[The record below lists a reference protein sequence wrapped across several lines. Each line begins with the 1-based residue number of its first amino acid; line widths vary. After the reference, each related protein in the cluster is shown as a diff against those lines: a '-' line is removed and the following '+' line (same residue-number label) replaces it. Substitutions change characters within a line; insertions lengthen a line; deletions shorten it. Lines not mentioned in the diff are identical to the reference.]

1 MKQKSDIERGW
12 EFASRATASTIGAG
26 IGVQYLSDIDVFI
39 TNFEQTLVGLK
50 SNQSDAVL
58 GGFVA
63 EYWHAGTFTLD
74 AMASGSKHK
83 AWVEEGLRHEKFSPD
98 IGTNFGKKYSSKYYA
113 TAEKSAVEQSIYSND
128 IGEAGYHG
136 QERLVPSDQHEKVI
150 EVAGKR
156 AKSNAETRPEVS
168 KAYGETAEHATKT
181 VSDGKSSSKELTKAE
196 SEEIAKEIKKDEFSA
211 EEHGVTTDNAIKA
224 EYIVKGAVKAGL
236 STAMITM
243 AIQLAPDIYKA
254 IDYLIKH
261 KELDVQQ
268 LKAMGKKAI
277 SSAAEGFL
285 RGSVSFS
292 LVTLCKAGKFGA
304 AFKSADPM
312 MIASTVAIVLETIKN
327 GIAVANGKMTAREM
341 GGAFVDSVVTTVG
354 FVAGMQIGAQIGGAI
369 GQAIGFQLPI
379 LGYIIGSLV
388 GCAFSVAYNYGKKK
402 LISFCVDTGFTCF
415 GLVEQDYTLP
425 PEILEEMGVDI
436 IPIQRTEVSR
446 TNVQTIQLDTGIG
459 RTNYETI
466 DIKLVRRGVIGVNK
480 VGYVY

>member
-1 MKQKSDIERGW
+1 
-12 EFASRATASTIGAG
+12 
-26 IGVQYLSDIDVFI
+26 
-39 TNFEQTLVGLK
+39 
-50 SNQSDAVL
+50 
-58 GGFVA
+58 
-63 EYWHAGTFTLD
+63 
-74 AMASGSKHK
+74 
-83 AWVEEGLRHEKFSPD
+83 
-98 IGTNFGKKYSSKYYA
+98 
-113 TAEKSAVEQSIYSND
+113 
-128 IGEAGYHG
+128 
-136 QERLVPSDQHEKVI
+136 
-150 EVAGKR
+150 
-156 AKSNAETRPEVS
+156 
-168 KAYGETAEHATKT
+168 
-181 VSDGKSSSKELTKAE
+181 
-196 SEEIAKEIKKDEFSA
+196 
-211 EEHGVTTDNAIKA
+211 
-224 EYIVKGAVKAGL
+224 
-236 STAMITM
+236 MITM

-292 LVTLCKAGKFGA
+292 LVTLCKTGKFGA
-304 AFKSADPM
+304 ALKSADPM

-341 GGAFVDSVVTTVG
+341 GGAFVDSVITTVG

-436 IPIQRTEVSR
+436 IPIQRTDVSR
-446 TNVQTIQLDTGIG
+446 TNVQTIQLDNGIG